1 MIQSESISEALHTW
15 MQAFMRQ
22 SMTRFSRYA
31 RDTGISMQQL
41 GVLMYLQ
48 RSGNCGISKIGS
60 DLGVT
65 NAAASQMIERLLQ
78 QGFLQRK
85 EDPNDRR
92 VRNVVLTEKGRQLA
106 DESIQVRLSWLDELA
121 QLLTLDQQ
129 AEVIHALD
137 LLTLAAQQLGDLE
150 PIQGDC

>member
-1 MIQSESISEALHTW
+1 MVQSESFSEALHTW
-15 MQAFMRQ
+15 MHTFMRQ

-31 RDTGISMQQL
+31 RDCGISMQQL

-92 VRNVVLTEKGRQLA
+92 VRNVVLTEKGRQLV
-106 DESIQVRLSWLDELA
+106 DESIQVRHGWMDELA
-121 QLLTLDQQ
+121 QMLTPEQQ
-129 AEVIHALD
+129 TQVITTLD
-137 LLTLAAQQLGDLE
+137 LLNRTAQKLGDLE
-150 PIQGDC
+150 LTREDC

>member
-1 MIQSESISEALHTW
+1 MPQSENISEALHTW
-15 MQAFMRQ
+15 MHTFMRQ

-31 RDTGISMQQL
+31 RDSGISMQQL

-48 RSGNCGISKIGS
+48 RSGKCGISKIGS
-60 DLGVT
+60 DMGVT

-78 QGFLQRK
+78 QGLLQRE

-92 VRNVVLTEKGRQLA
+92 VRNVVLTEKGHQLV

-121 QLLTLDQQ
+121 QLLTPDQQ
-129 AEVIHALD
+129 AEVTGALD
-137 LLTLAAQQLGDLE
+137 LLTQAAQQLEELE
-150 PIQGDC
+150 PMQEEC

>member
-1 MIQSESISEALHTW
+1 MPPSESISEALHAW
-15 MQAFMRQ
+15 MHTFMRQ
-22 SMTRFSRYA
+22 SMTRFTRYA
-31 RDTGISMQQL
+31 RDSGISMQQL
-41 GVLMYLQ
+41 GVLIYLQ

-92 VRNVVLTEKGRQLA
+92 VRNVVLTEKGRQLV
-106 DESIQVRLSWLDELA
+106 DESIQVRHGWLDELA
-121 QLLTLDQQ
+121 QLLTPDQQ
-129 AEVIHALD
+129 AEVSAALN
-137 LLTLAAQQLGDLE
+137 LLTQAAQQLGDLE
-150 PIQGDC
+150 PIQEEC

>member
-15 MQAFMRQ
+15 MHTFMHQ
-22 SMTRFSRYA
+22 SMTRFSRYS
-31 RDTGISMQQL
+31 RDSGISMQQL

-92 VRNVVLTEKGRQLA
+92 VRNVVLTEKGRQLV
-106 DESIQVRLSWLDELA
+106 DESIQVRLGWIDELA
-121 QLLTLDQQ
+121 RLLTPNQQ
-129 AEVIHALD
+129 AEVITTLD
-137 LLTLAAQQLGDLE
+137 LLTQTAQQLGDLE
-150 PIQGDC
+150 PTREGC

>member
-1 MIQSESISEALHTW
+1 MHT
-15 MQAFMRQ
+15 FMRQ
-22 SMTRFSRYA
+22 SMTRYSRYA

-65 NAAASQMIERLLQ
+65 NAAASQIIERLVQ
-78 QGFLQRK
+78 QEFLKRT

-92 VRNVVLTEKGRQLA
+92 VRNVVLTEKGRQLV
-106 DESIQVRLSWLDELA
+106 DESIQVRLGWLDDLA
-121 QLLTLDQQ
+121 ELLTPDQQ
-129 AEVIHALD
+129 AEVIAALD
-137 LLTLAAQQLGDLE
+137 LLNQTAQQLGDLE
-150 PIQGDC
+150 PAGEDC